1 MQKPVQSVKEANRE
15 AKEAFKRH
23 YCYGYP
29 RPSLILLPEYFRKV
43 LER

>member
-1 MQKPVQSVKEANRE
+1 MQRPVQSIKAANRE
-15 AKEAFKRH
+15 AKEVFQRH
-23 YCYGYP
+23 SCYGYP